1 MTLELINPPLQL
13 QKARVLRVAVRLDH
27 VHLPVDAIVL
37 GALLAI
43 GSLNDLLE
51 LVFRV

>member
-1 MTLELINPPLQL
+1 
-13 QKARVLRVAVRLDH
+13 
-27 VHLPVDAIVL
+27 VDAIVL